1 MKPWS
6 SIRESILPII
16 AGLLLIFAFSYAIRS
31 QRPSLIKSPPVIP
44 ATSPFGDVVA
54 GTGFVEPSTDA
65 STQAIISVGS
75 QLSNIVVKVAVR
87 VDQEVQQ
94 GDLLF
99 ELDKRNTAAEFLV
112 RQAALATAGAQLKKL
127 ELQPRPEEVPPL
139 EAQFLANSATLA
151 TAIDVRDRDQKL
163 IATKAITAQEAFAA
177 EEAVQNAQ
185 AQVEV
190 SRANLNLL
198 KAGAWEPDKAIA
210 RAAVEQ
216 AKASLEQTR
225 TTLNL
230 LEVRSPVAG
239 TILQV
244 NLRPGEL
251 VSTQASQSLI
261 VMGNLKPYH
270 VRVSIDEE
278 DIPRLKLNAP
288 ASAFL
293 RGDLKRREIPMSYVR
308 IEPAVVPKSSLTGA
322 NTERVD
328 TRVMQI
334 IYAIDPENPLVK
346 ERKILIGQLFDVFID
361 VKFYRREMT
370 AEDLKDRFVTD
381 FGERRAANTTHQRVH

>member
-112 RQAALATAGAQLKKL
+112 RQAALAIAEAQLKKL

-163 IATKAITAQEAFAA
+163 VATKAITAQEAFAA

-230 LEVRSPVAG
+230 LEVRAPVAG

-261 VMGNLKPYH
+261 VMGNLNPYH

-334 IYAIDPENPLVK
+334 IYAIDPNNPLVK
-346 ERKILIGQLFDVFID
+346 ERKILIGQLLDVFID
-361 VKFYRREMT
+361 VK
-370 AEDLKDRFVTD
+370 
-381 FGERRAANTTHQRVH
+381 